1 MRTYRYLQMIKKSN
15 LAQSVLL
22 GFILSMLFF
31 PVANAGLVEVY
42 MNNSK
47 DDLVVSEVET
57 SVPYGTNIILEFHIG
72 GAYMFSD
79 DPDDEELSVHNINID
94 VHFLD
99 DNLKETCKACSSPR
113 YIEPKDNEIRDY
125 DVYEAKFYSDSADF
139 LGYEGE
145 IRFNIVMSNKTLKVV
160 SGADTTIEMTIDKA
174 AAKSDTS
181 SGFSLPELPAPI
193 MDNLLYIIG
202 GLVVII
208 ILSFGIYTFVL
219 APEDTTAS
227 LYKTKESIDPLSKSL
242 TGVGYDSELP
252 SESKLKR
259 LEDSRTDSD
268 DEEDDEDEY
277 EDFDDDEDETDFDES
292 ELLAKLTGGATLKD
306 TKDSEDEA
314 EPETKPAPK
323 KKAIKK
329 KITKKGIAKKKVVRK
344 AAPTQSNE
352 PDVNMGKGI
361 KKITC
366 PSCEKVHHIDEN
378 TPKFICSCGRRTRV

>member
-1 MRTYRYLQMIKKSN
+1 MIKKWN
-15 LAQSVLL
+15 LAQNVLL

-31 PVANAGLVEVY
+31 PVANAGLVEIY
-42 MNNSK
+42 MNGAK
-47 DDLVVSEVET
+47 DDLVVAEVDT
-57 SVPYGTNIILEFHIG
+57 SIPYGTNIILEFHIK

-79 DPDDEELSVHNINID
+79 DPDDEEFSVHNINID
-94 VHFLD
+94 VHFLND
-99 DNLKETCKACSSPR
+99 DEPRDTCRACASPR

-125 DVYEAKFYSDSADF
+125 DVYEAKFYSDGVDF
-139 LGYEGE
+139 LGYEGD
-145 IRFNIVMSNKTLKVV
+145 IRFNIVMSNKTSQIV
-160 SGADTTIEMTIDKA
+160 SGADTTIEMSIEKA
-174 AAKSDTS
+174 SAKEESS

-193 MDNLLYIIG
+193 MDNLVYIIG
-202 GLVVII
+202 GLVGII

-219 APEDTTAS
+219 APEDTTSS

-259 LEDSRTDSD
+259 LEGSETDSD
-268 DEEDDEDEY
+268 EEEDDEDEY

-329 KITKKGIAKKKVVRK
+329 KITKKKVVRK
-344 AAPTQSNE
+344 AAPPKSNK
-352 PDVNMGKGI
+352 PDLNMGKGI
-361 KKITC
+361 KSITC
-366 PSCEKVHHIDEN
+366 PSCEKVHHVDEN